1 MSNTG
6 YPTTSIGFLLAY
18 YGGVDMRAGE
28 KTGFDLVEKYYSR
41 LFDFDFPF
49 YVDNEKIK
57 VDFEKYLCYT
67 YFNESIGFE
76 TPDAWK
82 FGFRQ
87 KMLEIMPYYTELYR
101 TTLYEYEPL
110 INRVFTSTDNANE
123 TNITDYTSDNSHSN
137 SSVSNSHGNGS
148 STSDNQSIT
157 SDTPQINFSRNDYAS
172 GMVRGQTKNNVEN
185 VESSISNDSGTNN
198 TVSKNIDDKSRILKH
213 EEKGFSGSYQEEI
226 KKIREN
232 ILNINKMICDDCY
245 DLFMLIY

>member
-1 MSNTG
+1 MSNMG

-18 YGGVDMRAGE
+18 YGGVDMTAGE
-28 KTGFDLVEKYYSR
+28 NAGFELVEKYYSK

-49 YVDNEKIK
+49 YVDNEKIR

-82 FGFRQ
+82 FAFKQ
-87 KMLEIMPYYTELYR
+87 KMLEIMPYYRELYR
-101 TTLYEYEPL
+101 TMLFEYEPL
-110 INRVFTSTDNANE
+110 INRVFTYSDTMNE
-123 TNITDYTSDNSHSN
+123 TNITDYTSNGNTSGKSED
-137 SSVSNSHGNGS
+137 SSSGKGS
-148 STSDNQSIT
+148 SASDSQDIT
-157 SDTPQINFSRNDYAS
+157 SDAPQINFSQNDYAS
-172 GMVRGQTKNNVEN
+172 GMTRGQVKNSVEN
-185 VESSISNDSGTNN
+185 TEKKTSSDSGTSS
-198 TVSKNIDDKSRILKH
+198 TVSKNIDDRNKTLEH

>member
-1 MSNTG
+1 MSNMG

-18 YGGVDMRAGE
+18 YGGVDMYAGE
-28 KTGFDLVEKYYSR
+28 NTGFDLVEKFYSK

-49 YVDNEKIK
+49 YVENEKIK
-57 VDFEKYLCYT
+57 VEFEKYLCYT

-82 FGFRQ
+82 FAFKQ
-87 KMLEIMPYYTELYR
+87 KMLEIIPYYKELYR
-101 TTLYEYEPL
+101 TTLFEYEPL
-110 INRVFTSTDNANE
+110 INRVFTSSDNVNE
-123 TNITDYTSDNSHSN
+123 TNITDYTNDSKHSN
-137 SSVSNSHGNGS
+137 SAASNTHGHGN

-157 SDTPQINFSRNDYAS
+157 SDTPQINFSQNDYAS
-172 GMVRGQTKNNVEN
+172 GMVRGQTKNVVEN
-185 VESSISNDSGTNN
+185 SDASLSNDSGNMN
-198 TVSKNIDDKSRILKH
+198 TVSKNIDDRNRILKH
-213 EEKGFSGSYQEEI
+213 EEKGFFGSYQEEI

>member
-1 MSNTG
+1 MSNMG
-6 YPTTSIGFLLAY
+6 YPSSSIGFLLAY
-18 YGGVDMRAGE
+18 YGGVNMYAGE
-28 KTGFDLVEKYYSR
+28 NTGFDLVEKYYSK

-49 YVDNEKIK
+49 YVENEKIK
-57 VDFEKYLCYT
+57 VEFEKYLCYT

-82 FGFRQ
+82 FAFKQ

-101 TTLYEYEPL
+101 TTLFKYEPL
-110 INRVFTSTDNANE
+110 INHVFTSSDTANE
-123 TNITDYTSDNSHSN
+123 TNITDFTSNGNTSGKRED
-137 SSVSNSHGNGS
+137 SSSGNGS
-148 STSDNQSIT
+148 STSDSQNIT
-157 SDTPQINFSRNDYAS
+157 SDAPQINFSKNDYAS
-172 GMVRGQTKNNVEN
+172 GMTRGQNKNSVKNSEKKTT
-185 VESSISNDSGTNN
+185 SGSATNS
-198 TVSKNIDDKSRILKH
+198 TVSKNIDDKNRTLKH

>member
-1 MSNTG
+1 MSNMG
-6 YPTTSIGFLLAY
+6 YPSSSIGFLLAY
-18 YGGVDMRAGE
+18 YGGVDMYAGE
-28 KTGFDLVEKYYSR
+28 NSGFDLVEKYYSK

-57 VDFEKYLCYT
+57 VEFEKYLCYS

-82 FGFRQ
+82 FAFKQ
-87 KMLEIMPYYTELYR
+87 KMLEITPYYKELYQ
-101 TTLYEYEPL
+101 TTLLEYEPL
-110 INRVFTSTDNANE
+110 VNRVFTSSDTLDE
-123 TNITDYTSDNSHSN
+123 TNITDFTSNGNTSGKSEN
-137 SSVSNSHGNGS
+137 SSSNKGS
-148 STSDNQSIT
+148 STSDSQNIT
-157 SDTPQINFSRNDYAS
+157 SDAPQINFSQNDYAS
-172 GMVRGQTKNNVEN
+172 GMTRGQNRNSVEN
-185 VESSISNDSGTNN
+185 SEKKTTSDSGTSS
-198 TVSKNIDDKSRILKH
+198 TVSKNIGDKNRTLTH